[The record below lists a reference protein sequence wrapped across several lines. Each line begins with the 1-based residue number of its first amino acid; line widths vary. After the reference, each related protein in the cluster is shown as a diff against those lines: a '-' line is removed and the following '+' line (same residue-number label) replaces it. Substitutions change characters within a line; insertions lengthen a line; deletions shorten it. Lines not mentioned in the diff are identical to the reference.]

1 MDLSG
6 YIRELLEDHD
16 FVILPGAGAFMAS
29 YRPAQPDETGKMLLP
44 PSRELYFNP
53 ELKMND
59 GLLPGYVMRQA
70 EVTLREARK
79 MVSEYVDD
87 LLYHLDRDGQVTLE
101 HLGTLTKREEEIAFT
116 PLGALR
122 QLPAAYGLIPVA
134 MDAATPGEV
143 THKSGTSAAEEHEGL
158 VAKKPDEPVHA
169 KPESPA
175 PEKPDE
181 PAPEKP
187 DEPAPGKPDEPA
199 PEKPDGPA
207 PGKPDESAPGK
218 PDESVHAVP
227 ESPAPEKPGKSAPG
241 RNRRRALRVILP
253 AVGLM
258 LGALL
263 IWVLVVREHPVA
275 DRTPQSREQQKAA
288 AAPAHPAGEG
298 DISAQADMT
307 TKDTLRGEMA
317 PAVSALPA
325 AQTGTTMAEAPDRPY
340 YLVAGSFRS
349 QKNAGEFMEKLTRE
363 GFRPVSLGQV
373 GSYWFV
379 ATDSFRTEREAVRAV
394 NSFIN
399 THPGSEAWIY
409 KPRN

>member
-134 MDAATPGEV
+134 MDAATPNEV
-143 THKSGTSAAEEHEGL
+143 THKSGTSAAKEHEGL

-175 PEKPDE
+175 P
-181 PAPEKP
+181 
-187 DEPAPGKPDEPA
+187 
-199 PEKPDGPA
+199 
-207 PGKPDESAPGK
+207 
-218 PDESVHAVP
+218 
-227 ESPAPEKPGKSAPG
+227 
-241 RNRRRALRVILP
+241 
-253 AVGLM
+253 
-258 LGALL
+258 
-263 IWVLVVREHPVA
+263 
-275 DRTPQSREQQKAA
+275 
-288 AAPAHPAGEG
+288 
-298 DISAQADMT
+298 
-307 TKDTLRGEMA
+307 
-317 PAVSALPA
+317 
-325 AQTGTTMAEAPDRPY
+325 
-340 YLVAGSFRS
+340 
-349 QKNAGEFMEKLTRE
+349 
-363 GFRPVSLGQV
+363 
-373 GSYWFV
+373 
-379 ATDSFRTEREAVRAV
+379 
-394 NSFIN
+394 
-399 THPGSEAWIY
+399 
-409 KPRN
+409 

>member
-1 MDLSG
+1 
-6 YIRELLEDHD
+6 
-16 FVILPGAGAFMAS
+16 MAS

-143 THKSGTSAAEEHEGL
+143 THKSGTSAAEEHDGL
-158 VAKKPDEPVHA
+158 VAK
-169 KPESPA
+169 
-175 PEKPDE
+175 
-181 PAPEKP
+181 
-187 DEPAPGKPDEPA
+187 
-199 PEKPDGPA
+199 
-207 PGKPDESAPGK
+207 K

-227 ESPAPEKPGKSAPG
+227 ERPAPEKPGKSAPG

>member
-1 MDLSG
+1 
-6 YIRELLEDHD
+6 
-16 FVILPGAGAFMAS
+16 MAS

-59 GLLPGYVMRQA
+59 GLIPGYVMRQA

-175 PEKPDE
+175 PEKP
-181 PAPEKP
+181 
-187 DEPAPGKPDEPA
+187 
-199 PEKPDGPA
+199 
-207 PGKPDESAPGK
+207 
-218 PDESVHAVP
+218 
-227 ESPAPEKPGKSAPG
+227 GKSAPG

-298 DISAQADMT
+298 DISAQSDMT

>member
-181 PAPEKP
+181 PAP
-187 DEPAPGKPDEPA
+187 
-199 PEKPDGPA
+199 
-207 PGKPDESAPGK
+207 GK

-263 IWVLVVREHPVA
+263 IWILVVREHPVA

>member
-1 MDLSG
+1 
-6 YIRELLEDHD
+6 
-16 FVILPGAGAFMAS
+16 MAS

-169 KPESPA
+169 KP
-175 PEKPDE
+175 DG

-187 DEPAPGKPDEPA
+187 DEPAPGKPDE
-199 PEKPDGPA
+199 
-207 PGKPDESAPGK
+207 
-218 PDESVHAVP
+218 SVHAVP
-227 ESPAPEKPGKSAPG
+227 ERPAPEKPGKSAPG

-379 ATDSFRTEREAVRAV
+379 ATDSFRTKREAVRAV